1 MASPGNIDPPD
12 ASVGVGD
19 GTKIAAATAD
29 TASDSASAVPPTNPS
44 DQPSASEERPKHVV
58 SAETSFA
65 TSEAPSSNSANDDD
79 DEDDDDG
86 DDDNLHSD
94 DGNNEGRDVGAGDDN
109 QGETPSSTKKRKMV
123 KRSREERLEMNRM
136 TARERRRKAKV
147 LVDTLQERVNELTR
161 HNEALRQDNTLIRAQ
176 LQAVTAQNS
185 QAASGNIPAN
195 SNANAVNAIGSIGSR
210 GMAVSSSPSPSAA
223 PVSASGIASLN
234 NNDSSTAALLIRQLQ
249 QQQPQMS
256 SPGLQQIFQASSTA
270 NPALAPAA
278 VQAQIDQLR
287 QQNALRILG
296 LQVPPVPVQTAVS
309 GISANGATNF
319 AVPGSIALPTS
330 AMGGPAAA
338 AAATTP
344 SLQQAPS
351 PSDLATSAL
360 SAYRQQ
366 QQPPQGMA
374 PMVPPAQ
381 INLQQLFP
389 NNVAATTV
397 LQNLDLLGGTGALP
411 TSQAVGLVGATNATN
426 NATANANANA
436 APSSPSVAQGTTNA
450 GANIG
455 NANVLAQLLPALLQQ
470 QQQQDQDQS

>member
-1 MASPGNIDPPD
+1 MVD
-12 ASVGVGD
+12 A
-19 GTKIAAATAD
+19 
-29 TASDSASAVPPTNPS
+29 
-44 DQPSASEERPKHVV
+44 
-58 SAETSFA
+58 
-65 TSEAPSSNSANDDD
+65 
-79 DEDDDDG
+79 
-86 DDDNLHSD
+86 
-94 DGNNEGRDVGAGDDN
+94 
-109 QGETPSSTKKRKMV
+109 
-123 KRSREERLEMNRM
+123 
-136 TARERRRKAKV
+136 
-147 LVDTLQERVNELTR
+147 LQERVNELTR

-185 QAASGNIPAN
+185 QAASGNMVA
-195 SNANAVNAIGSIGSR
+195 NANVNAAVNATGSISSR

-223 PVSASGIASLN
+223 PVSASGVASLN

-249 QQQPQMS
+249 QQQQQQMS

-270 NPALAPAA
+270 NPASVPAA

-319 AVPGSIALPTS
+319 AVPGSIALPSS
-330 AMGGPAAA
+330 AMGGPASA

-366 QQPPQGMA
+366 QQSPQGMA

-381 INLQQLFP
+381 INLQQLLP
-389 NNVAATTV
+389 NSVAATTV
-397 LQNLDLLGGTGALP
+397 LQNLGLLGGTGALP
-411 TSQAVGLVGATNATN
+411 TSQEVGLVGATTATN
-426 NATANANANA
+426 NATANANAA
-436 APSSPSVAQGTTNA
+436 LSSPSVAQGTTNA

-470 QQQQDQDQS
+470 QQQQQQDQS

>member
-79 DEDDDDG
+79 EEDDDDG

-223 PVSASGIASLN
+223 PVSASSIASLN
-234 NNDSSTAALLIRQLQ
+234 NNDSSTAALLIRQLQQ

-366 QQPPQGMA
+366 QQSPQGMA
-374 PMVPPAQ
+374 PMAPPAQ
-381 INLQQLFP
+381 INLQQLVP
-389 NNVAATTV
+389 NNVAATTI
-397 LQNLDLLGGTGALP
+397 LQNLGLLGGTGALP
-411 TSQAVGLVGATNATN
+411 TSEAVGLAYATTATN
-426 NATANANANA
+426 NATANANAA
-436 APSSPSVAQGTTNA
+436 LSSPTVAQGTTDPS
-450 GANIG
+450 ANIA

-470 QQQQDQDQS
+470 QQQQQDQS